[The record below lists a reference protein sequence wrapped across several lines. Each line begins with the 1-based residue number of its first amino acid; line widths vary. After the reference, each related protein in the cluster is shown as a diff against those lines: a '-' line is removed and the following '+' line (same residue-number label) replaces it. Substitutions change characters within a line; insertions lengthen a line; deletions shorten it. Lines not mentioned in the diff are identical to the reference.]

1 MKLVI
6 VSNFINHH
14 TEALCRELYG
24 ILGDGFAF
32 VETKPKDDSASAF
45 RMGYA
50 YYIAGSGEE
59 EKPWLIRGFSSR
71 ENAMRLIFD
80 ADAVLT
86 ANCSDD
92 WVMPR
97 LKAGKLTFRAH
108 ERWYREPLHWYN
120 MPRAKVGG
128 RLHHGRFKSLH
139 LLSASAYTAADAASV
154 GCFKGKAYRW
164 GYFPE
169 FREYTEAQIEE
180 KKKNEKPLVLW
191 AGRFIDWKRTVD
203 ALTVCKRLLG
213 EGYDL
218 ELHIAGSGPEED
230 ALKEEAADMGDTV
243 RFLGV
248 LSPDELRDE
257 MENSDIFLFTSSFK
271 EGWGVVLNEAMN
283 SCCAVVASHACGA
296 TPYLINDGVNGF
308 IYPYGDLD
316 AMTTQL
322 QKLLDSPALRA
333 EMGLK
338 AYETIRDMWSPKQAA
353 QRLIALCECL
363 LAGAPPTESDGPCSI
378 APILKNNWYK

>member
-1 MKLVI
+1 MKIVI

-32 VETKPKDDSASAF
+32 VETKASEDSANAF
-45 RMGYA
+45 KMGYA
-50 YYIAGSGEE
+50 YYIANSENE

-71 ENAMRLIFD
+71 ENAMQLIFD

-92 WVMPR
+92 WVLPR

-108 ERWYREPLHWYN
+108 ERWYRESLHRYN
-120 MPRAKVGG
+120 MPRAVLGG
-128 RLHHGRFKSLH
+128 WLHHGRFPSLY

-169 FREYTEAQIEE
+169 FREYTEEQIEE
-180 KKKNEKPLVLW
+180 KKAKDKPLILW
-191 AGRFIDWKRTVD
+191 AGRFIDCKRAVD
-203 ALTVCKRLLG
+203 ALTVCKTLSD
-213 EGYDL
+213 EGYDFN
-218 ELHIAGSGPEED
+218 LHIAGSGPEEA
-230 ALKEEAADMGDTV
+230 ALKDAAKDMGNTV

-248 LSPDELRDE
+248 LSPEQLRDE
-257 MENSDIFLFTSSFK
+257 MERSDIFLFTSDFK
-271 EGWGVVLNEAMN
+271 EGWGAVLNEAMN
-283 SCCAVVASHACGA
+283 SCCAVVASHAAGA
-296 TPYLINDGVNGF
+296 TPYLINDGVNGL
-308 IYPYGDLD
+308 IYPCGDLD
-316 AMTTQL
+316 AMTL
-322 QKLLDSPALRA
+322 RLRELLDSPTMRG
-333 EMGLK
+333 EMGFR

-353 QRLIALCECL
+353 QRLVRLCECL
-363 LAGAPPTESDGPCSI
+363 PKGKPAPESDGPCSI
-378 APILKNNWYK
+378 APILNNSWYK